1 MYQNLCEEL
10 LKRNQNKINNEE
22 QNYFKEIYKVKNI
35 IEKKY

>member
-22 QNYFKEIYKVKNI
+22 LQNYFKEII
-35 IEKKY
+35 IIYI